1 MIKIKTFLG
10 TRVWPY
16 SVPLVVLILLCCFF
30 YFCSFSYCVYL
41 WSLKV
46 LLALFEA
53 TVIVDFVVAAVDDI
67 VVVNV
72 VVVALLVVTAHIIL
86 SCGQ

>member
-1 MIKIKTFLG
+1 MALLSPTCCVNF
-10 TRVWPY
+10 
-16 SVPLVVLILLCCFF
+16 VVLFF

-53 TVIVDFVVAAVDDI
+53 TVIVDFLVAAVDDI

-72 VVVALLVVTAHIIL
+72 VVVARLVVTGHIL
-86 SCGQ
+86 FS